1 MSKTISDPCPKATAR
16 HFLPI
21 RDSII
26 NALAQAQ
33 ILVENGDVKAIISLR
48 KECDLIKDTISREC
62 HGIYDHLR
70 NGATGNLTV
79 AYVYLNTL
87 QESQEMMSG
96 LRKLL
101 RATSKL
107 RSNDPVARVGA
118 A

>member
-1 MSKTISDPCPKATAR
+1 M
-16 HFLPI
+16 
-21 RDSII
+21 
-26 NALAQAQ
+26 
-33 ILVENGDVKAIISLR
+33 
-48 KECDLIKDTISREC
+48 
-62 HGIYDHLR
+62 
-70 NGATGNLTV
+70 V